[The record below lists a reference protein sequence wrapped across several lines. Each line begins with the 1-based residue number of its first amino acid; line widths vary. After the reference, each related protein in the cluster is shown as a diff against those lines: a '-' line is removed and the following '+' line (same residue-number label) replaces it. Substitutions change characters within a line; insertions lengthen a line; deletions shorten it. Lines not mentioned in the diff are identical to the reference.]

1 MTADALILA
10 TGAAV
15 TYGWLCAAVA
25 PVGLALNHLIVMRGA
40 RRAWTILLLAAGG
53 AALWTLVA
61 AAAALLAT
69 VLVPGAT
76 LAVLLS
82 AVTVPAL
89 SLGVILWAVETVVT
103 ARVPR
108 IGPAFE
114 LETALAPLCVAGDAA
129 VAAAE
134 REYRAFLVDEAPW
147 DVRSGARR
155 VPA

>member
-10 TGAAV
+10 AGAAA
-15 TYGWLCAAVA
+15 TYSWLCAAVA

-40 RRAWTILLLAAGG
+40 RRAWTIVLLAACG
-53 AALWTLVA
+53 AALWTLVVGA
-61 AAAALLAT
+61 VVLLAT

-103 ARVPR
+103 ARLPR

-114 LETALAPLCVAGDAA
+114 LETALAPLCVAGDA
-129 VAAAE
+129 VVVAAE
-134 REYRAFLVDEAPW
+134 REYSAFLIDEAPW